1 MRTHV
6 GIVNYMLQ
14 QSGPASTLLHNKREL
29 EQFQLDHI
37 DPVVIAFPSSE
48 SDRLLTDFME
58 VANEGR
64 GSPLGFGHSFSE
76 ELAKTYGAKMGTVS
90 IFKPQM

>member
-1 MRTHV
+1 
-6 GIVNYMLQ
+6 MLQ
-14 QSGPASTLLHNKREL
+14 QSGPASTLLHNKPEL
-29 EQFQLDHI
+29 EQFWLEHI

-58 VANEGR
+58 VADKGR
-64 GSPLGFGHSFSE
+64 GGPLGFAHSFSE
-76 ELAKTYGAKMGTVS
+76 ELAKTYSAKMGTVS